1 MKNMKKLLAMLL
13 ALTMLVAFAGV
24 GTAEG
29 TKTLYTN
36 TGPLEFYTQPWF
48 NPGQYV
54 TQKVLWD
61 TLIEGDASM
70 NPVGPEL
77 AKEYGFN
84 EAGDVLTFVLRDDIT
99 WHDGEPITAEDVKWS
114 IEYSLKTGVLHTVF
128 QGTFRAIE
136 GAEAYIAGEAD
147 EISGIK
153 IDGNTV
159 EITFASVAPDA
170 LLTFCQFPPLP
181 KHLLENDD
189 PALLQQNAYFQGPIG
204 SGPFKV
210 KETQIGSYCV
220 LTPYEGYYDG
230 VADFDIYCSAS
241 SAEADEN
248 LVVNAM
254 GGKVDYAYS
263 KTYTDVQALRDVEGV
278 DIHTVDVMYTRLFWV
293 NKFPKADG
301 SENKLAD
308 VRVRQA
314 IAYAIDMDTI
324 CESIFEGATLPA
336 DSMTPNGGSKVEGLN
351 PYSYDPELAKQLLD
365 EAGWD
370 PNTVL
375 DVVYYYTDQQTVD
388 LMAIIQFYLSEVGIQ
403 ISPRLITGDTDS
415 QLWAKPEDM
424 VNGPAAIEWDLAYA
438 AVSAMSLHEYY
449 DRLFSTTAVNS
460 HTPYD
465 ETLDALISA
474 TNASMDADEQKA
486 AFFELQKYENENL
499 PEIPLYYQPVW
510 VVTSAK
516 LADTFAGY
524 DVLGNPQYH
533 WNWDIQ
539 DWSFE

>member
-1 MKNMKKLLAMLL
+1 MKKLLAMILALAMLL
-13 ALTMLVAFAGV
+13 AVAGV
-24 GTAEG
+24 ASAEG

-36 TGPLEFYTQPWF
+36 TGPLEFYTHPWF

-61 TLIEGDASM
+61 TLIEGDANM
-70 NPVGPEL
+70 NPVGPKL
-77 AKEYGFN
+77 AKEYSFN
-84 EAGDVLTFVLRDDIT
+84 EAGDVLTFVMRDDIT
-99 WHDGEPITAEDVKWS
+99 WHDGEPITADDVKWS
-114 IEYSLKTGVLHTVF
+114 IEYSIKTGVVNTVF

-136 GAEAYIAGEAD
+136 GGEAYFNGEAD

-153 IDGNTV
+153 VDGNTL

-181 KHLLENDD
+181 KHLLEDDD
-189 PALLQQNAYFQGPIG
+189 PALFQQNEYFQSPIG

-210 KETQIGSYCV
+210 KETKIGSYCV
-220 LTPYEGYYDG
+220 LTPYEGYYNG

-248 LVVNAM
+248 LTVNAM
-254 GGKVDYAYS
+254 AGEVDYAYT
-263 KTYTDVQALRDVEGV
+263 KTYTDVQALRDVEGLTV
-278 DIHTVDVMYTRLFWV
+278 HTVDVKYTRLFWV
-293 NKFPKADG
+293 NKFPKKDG
-301 SENKLAD
+301 TPSPLAD

-314 IAYAIDMDTI
+314 IAYAIDMDAV
-324 CESIFEGATLPA
+324 CESIFEGATMPA

-351 PYSYDPELAKQLLD
+351 PYSYDPEKAKALLE

-370 PNTVL
+370 PNTEL

-388 LMAIIQFYLSEVGIQ
+388 LMAIIQHYLSEVGIKM
-403 ISPRLITGDTDS
+403 SARLITGDTDS
-415 QLWAKPEDM
+415 QLWTKPADV
-424 VNGPAAIEWDLAYA
+424 VNGPREVDWDMAYA

-449 DRLFSTTAVNS
+449 DRLHSTAAVNS
-460 HTPYD
+460 HTPKD
-465 ETLDALISA
+465 DQLDALIDA
-474 TNASMDADEQKA
+474 TNASMDADEQLA

-510 VVTSAK
+510 VVTSEK
-516 LADTFAGY
+516 LADVFAGFE
-524 DVLGNPQYH
+524 LIGNPQFH
-533 WNWDIQ
+533 WNWGIQ
-539 DWSFE
+539 NWKF